1 MINGVTRN
9 IHGISFDIEEHFQVA
24 AFDCPARRRHWA
36 VFQSRVEKNTHTL
49 LELLD
54 AHNVK
59 ATMFILGWVA
69 ERQGNLIK
77 RIAEAGHEIA
87 CHGYAHELLTAQN
100 PSGFREDVRKAKGI
114 LEDLLG
120 LKVVGYRAPT
130 FSITKETQWA
140 LPILVEEG
148 FLYDSSIVPVLHD
161 NYGIPGAPPF
171 IHRIET
177 SSGMLWEIP
186 PSTSKIGGIHIP
198 IAGGGYFRLFPYQVL
213 RYFLK
218 RFERGGRPLIM
229 YFHPWE
235 VDPGQP
241 RMKGSMLSRF
251 RHYVNLDKTQGRLE
265 QLLDEF
271 SFGPIRKLVP
281 DLEEAPHLPTR
292 IKFCDQRPAGV
303 SIE

>member
-1 MINGVTRN
+1 MINGINRN

-24 AFDCPARRRHWA
+24 AFDCPARRRHWD
-36 VFQSRVEKNTHTL
+36 VLQSRVEKNTHAL

-54 AHNVK
+54 AHDVK

-69 ERQGNLIK
+69 ERHGNLIK
-77 RIAEAGHEIA
+77 RIADAGHEIA

-100 PSGFREDVRKAKGI
+100 PSDFREDVRKAKRI
-114 LEDLLG
+114 LEDHLG
-120 LKVVGYRAPT
+120 LQVFGYRAPT

-161 NYGIPGAPPF
+161 NYGIPDASPF

-198 IAGGGYFRLFPYQVL
+198 IAGGGYFRLFPYRVL
-213 RYFLK
+213 RFFLK

-241 RMKGSMLSRF
+241 RMNGSMLSQF
-251 RHYVNLDKTQGRLE
+251 RHYVNLEKTQGRLN
-265 QLLDEF
+265 QLLGDF
-271 SFGPIRKLVP
+271 SFGPIRELVP
-281 DLEEAPHLPTR
+281 DLQETPYVPNIVQA
-292 IKFCDQRPAGV
+292 CDQTPATI
-303 SIE
+303 SI